1 VLSSAMP
8 ATRAYNSFRI
18 DEASAKIVK
27 VSSTE
32 RLKDEICYY
41 SKIEKTPLK
50 HFFPRTFEYNIE
62 ESPYEIELEYYD
74 YDDLGLQMVDT
85 ESAPTEAKWVKIAD
99 KLVST
104 LNAFE
109 NISIEHDSPQK
120 IKKEMYVDKTLH
132 YQQELISSSHFFA
145 KLNKQ
150 KKLKVNGENILNFN
164 QIWDTTQDLIK
175 QTLINDK
182 PLCAIHGDM
191 CFSNILCSGRKNI
204 MRFIDP
210 RGSFGERGIWGDP
223 LYDVAKLIHSFA
235 GGYEYIINDKFD
247 LKQLS
252 DDSFE
257 FSFHNKNHELIKN
270 AFLNYS
276 KFDSVAPRLI
286 QGLIFIGMCSRH
298 YDSPDRQIV
307 MYLTGLKIL
316 NKLIS

>member
-1 VLSSAMP
+1 MLSSVMP

-50 HFFPRTFEYNIE
+50 HFFPRAFKYNTE

-74 YDDLGLQMVDT
+74 YEDLGLQMIDPKSVL
-85 ESAPTEAKWVKIAD
+85 TEARWVKIAD

-104 LNAFE
+104 LDAFE
-109 NISIEHDSPQK
+109 NISIEHYSPEK

-132 YQQELISSSHFFA
+132 YQQELISGSHFFA
-145 KLNKQ
+145 KLDKQ
-150 KKLKVNGENILNFN
+150 KELKVNGENILNFN

-223 LYDVAKLIHSFA
+223 LYDVAKLIHSFE

-247 LKQLS
+247 LKQLT

-257 FSFHNKNHELIKN
+257 FSFHNKNHELIRN
-270 AFLNYS
+270 VFLNYS
-276 KFDSVAPRLI
+276 KFDSTASRLI

-298 YDSPDRQIV
+298 YDSLDRQKV
-307 MYLTGLKIL
+307 MYLTGLKTL
-316 NKLIS
+316 NKLIT